1 MAWRRCWDIVLKK
14 FSRTALR
21 TEYLAEWVDF
31 IEYITYTCTK
41 ETAMMTFRMWLQ
53 AKWYEHIDELI
64 ELGMPP
70 PAYNISQYFNRYR
83 WWLRREY
90 RYQRNQHV

>member
-1 MAWRRCWDIVLKK
+1 
-14 FSRTALR
+14 
-21 TEYLAEWVDF
+21 
-31 IEYITYTCTK
+31 
-41 ETAMMTFRMWLQ
+41 MMTFRMWLQ

-70 PAYNISQYFNRYR
+70 PTYDISQYFNRYR

-90 RYQRNQHV
+90 RHQRSRNV